1 MYYLNKIV
9 GAILN
14 PLGIGLLLVL
24 LSALLAVPL
33 ASASRR
39 ERRRYGLAAL
49 PLVAFAWLWFWST
62 GVVGR
67 WIGLSLER
75 EFPPQLAEQM
85 PTADAIVVLGGGVG
99 LNTNACPYAKLF
111 LSADR
116 AWHGARLYRHGKAP
130 KVFVTCEADA
140 LFMVDLGVPRD
151 VITVNDKARNTEEEA
166 SGFRF
171 QVSSFR
177 GKVSGFKSQ
186 VSTTEPETCD
196 LKPELIRPKI
206 LLVTSAWHMRRA
218 KLMYERYAK
227 SVEVIPAATDYVN
240 TTMFDKPLEFKDFVP
255 DPVMIGQNAYMF
267 KEWLAYYGY
276 KWLR

>member
-1 MYYLNKIV
+1 MYYLNKII
-9 GAILN
+9 GAFLN

-24 LSALLAVPL
+24 LAIVLVRWKRCRLSRMCGLLSV
-33 ASASRR
+33 
-39 ERRRYGLAAL
+39 
-49 PLVAFAWLWFWST
+49 AWLWFWST

-67 WIGLSLER
+67 CIGLPLER

-85 PTADAIVVLGGGVG
+85 PHADAIVVLGGGVG
-99 LNTNACPYAKLF
+99 LNTNVCPYAKLF

-116 AWHGARLYRHGKAP
+116 AWHGARLYKAGKAS

-140 LFMVDLGVPRD
+140 RFMVDLGVPRTA
-151 VITVNDKARNTEEEA
+151 ITVNKKARNTEEEA

-196 LKPELIRPKI
+196 LKPEPIRPKI

-227 SVEVIPAATDYVN
+227 GVEVIPAATDYVN
-240 TTMFDKPLEFKDFVP
+240 LTMFDKPLDFKDFIP
-255 DPVMIGQNAYMF
+255 DSCMIGQNAYMF
-267 KEWLAYYGY
+267 KEWIAYWGY

>member
-9 GAILN
+9 GAFLN

-24 LSALLAVPL
+24 FAIVLAQL
-33 ASASRR
+33 K
-39 ERRRYGLAAL
+39 RRRLSCLCGLL
-49 PLVAFAWLWFWST
+49 SIAWLWFWST
-62 GVVGR
+62 GAVGR

-85 PTADAIVVLGGGVG
+85 PQADAIVVLGGGVS

-111 LSADR
+111 ASADR
-116 AWHGARLYRHGKAP
+116 GWHGARLYKAGKAP
-130 KVFVTCEADA
+130 RTFVTSEADA
-140 LFMVDLGVPRD
+140 LFMVDLGVPRTA
-151 VITVNDKARNTEEEA
+151 ITVNDRARNTEEEA
-166 SGFRF
+166 
-171 QVSSFR
+171 R
-177 GKVSGFKSQ
+177 GIVRLFECSDCSICN
-186 VSTTEPETCD
+186 ETGHAI
-196 LKPELIRPKI
+196 KQSNNPNNRTI

-227 SVEVIPAATDYVN
+227 GVEVIPAATDYVN
-240 TTMFDKPLEFKDFVP
+240 MTMFDKPLEFKDFVP

-276 KWLR
+276 KWLRK